1 MVTLMQIE
9 RGICDRLQR
18 GLGIAVSGVVSW
30 DVMTNDIGV
39 ILKRLPGA
47 FVTFTGITGSHP
59 HDTRRTRYKVS
70 GNFAVYVADYS
81 LRGNQAI
88 RQGAARV
95 DEPGCYRLV
104 RAVRH
109 LLMGQDLGLE
119 IGRLAPTTVKMITGQ
134 VFSQKAIGMYEC
146 QFSTFWY
153 EDAMEN
159 GSWPVAPEY
168 DTHPDHDFVLWK
180 GQLDDAPRE
189 HRATHAAW
197 QLQGQPVAD
206 DTVLVPAKS
215 KPESDAGEDGPL
227 L

>member
-9 RGICDRLQR
+9 QGICDRLQR

-39 ILKRLPGA
+39 ILRRLPGA

-81 LRGNQAI
+81 LRGNLAI

-109 LLMGQDLGLE
+109 LLTGQDLGLE
-119 IGRLAPTTVKMITGQ
+119 IAKLAPTTVKMITGQ

-146 QFSTFWY
+146 QFTTFWY
-153 EDAMEN
+153 EDAMGN
-159 GSWPVAPEY
+159 GRWPVAPEY

-180 GQLDDAPRE
+180 SKLDDAVPE
-189 HRATHAAW
+189 HRATHADW
-197 QLQGQPVAD
+197 RLQGQSVAEDEVVTPV
-206 DTVLVPAKS
+206 
-215 KPESDAGEDGPL
+215 KPEPDAGAAGDGPL